1 MKQEEMEARL
11 REQQEKEA
19 ETARTAVRDAARA
32 QVQSVEQTVDLDAQ
46 LDIMK
51 QNEQSFLDKENGGGA
66 SPSSDFGFWGT
77 GGRKTEATSESADH
91 EPHVGCGISH
101 LCVFMYCSLH
111 TAVIRVYHFI
121 FQQ

>member
-51 QNEQSFLDKENGGGA
+51 QYEQSFLDKENGGGA
-66 SPSSDFGFWGT
+66 SPSSDFGF
-77 GGRKTEATSESADH
+77 
-91 EPHVGCGISH
+91 
-101 LCVFMYCSLH
+101 
-111 TAVIRVYHFI
+111 
-121 FQQ
+121 